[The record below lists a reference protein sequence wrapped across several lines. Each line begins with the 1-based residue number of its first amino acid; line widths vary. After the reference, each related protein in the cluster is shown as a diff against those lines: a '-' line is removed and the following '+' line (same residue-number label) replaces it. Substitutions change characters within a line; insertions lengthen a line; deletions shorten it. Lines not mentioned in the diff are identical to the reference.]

1 MDPYLVRF
9 AFFWYNDA
17 EIFHDSE
24 EDIERKIKLYADQG
38 ITHLITFSCTHFRW
52 SFQPYWGLLN
62 ECLAKIVRAAHKYGL
77 KVVEHHSSE
86 LTHQADTPEQ
96 VEFLRN
102 LLKFRK
108 SSLESWPELLPYLRD
123 KNSDANKWVQINEKT
138 GQSNINRYQG
148 VGKCYNNPEYRE
160 KYLKYLES
168 VYATGVDGIM
178 TDDVQYYCYCT
189 CEYCR
194 KGFKEK
200 YGHTLPPPE
209 KWDEWMNTPQNREFA
224 DLLRFRHDSTRS
236 FHVMVKEHYDKLGL
250 KLLRPNYHSFAFSP
264 DTQSCGI
271 DRLPEMHWY
280 FQECALSCLIRFSF
294 LKSACEQ
301 KHRVMIAKEKNIP
314 HGILNYAYTRD
325 ELVFS
330 WGVAMLSGSFYTN
343 TPEGGNMVDESVI
356 RSFEKKYASSLF
368 HCEALSPVG
377 FLHSFENR
385 SYSPGYI
392 MSRMEAWVQMC
403 ILRNTPCAMV
413 NTEHPEHWKRC
424 PIICVN
430 EIHMLS
436 DEDIANLK
444 NYVKDGGNLVITGQS
459 GIQDK
464 DNHIRTKEEMDAVWG
479 ISFEARH
486 ASKPEIT
493 PYGKGKFC
501 IVPDSFAYPL
511 DEKDIASM
519 FKADCAKYN
528 FNSEQLPYLLTRH
541 APFVIVAP
549 DPPGL
554 QRESNITELYHG
566 LMDRSP
572 ELMELFNTL
581 SPAVFSTELPEGII
595 ASPCCSR
602 QEKSITIRLLNT
614 TDALI
619 VNNKDNIIS
628 RKDTVVWKKWQGG
641 DGRIT
646 ITMAKDEKIA
656 EAIYSDLSLQERS
669 LICELKDKERNTW
682 EIILPAG
689 LLEDFGYITLSL
701 A

>member
-1 MDPYLVRF
+1 M
-9 AFFWYNDA
+9 FF
-17 EIFHDSE
+17 
-24 EDIERKIKLYADQG
+24 KG
-38 ITHLITFSCTHFRW
+38 IHTRI
-52 SFQPYWGLLN
+52 
-62 ECLAKIVRAAHKYGL
+62 KIVLFVIVFLFILIIG
-77 KVVEHHSSE
+77 KVFYI
-86 LTHQADTPEQ
+86 Q
-96 VEFLRN
+96 VFQYKKL
-102 LLKFRK
+102 
-108 SSLESWPELLPYLRD
+108 
-123 KNSDANKWVQINEKT
+123 
-138 GQSNINRYQG
+138 
-148 VGKCYNNPEYRE
+148 NN
-160 KYLKYLES
+160 
-168 VYATGVDGIM
+168 
-178 TDDVQYYCYCT
+178 
-189 CEYCR
+189 
-194 KGFKEK
+194 
-200 YGHTLPPPE
+200 
-209 KWDEWMNTPQNREFA
+209 
-224 DLLRFRHDSTRS
+224 
-236 FHVMVKEHYDKLGL
+236 
-250 KLLRPNYHSFAFSP
+250 
-264 DTQSCGI
+264 
-271 DRLPEMHWY
+271 
-280 FQECALSCLIRFSF
+280 
-294 LKSACEQ
+294 
-301 KHRVMIAKEKNIP
+301 
-314 HGILNYAYTRD
+314 
-325 ELVFS
+325 
-330 WGVAMLSGSFYTN
+330 
-343 TPEGGNMVDESVI
+343 
-356 RSFEKKYASSLF
+356 YASSLWSRNLPI
-368 HCEALSPVG
+368 EA
-377 FLHSFENR
+377 NR
-385 SYSPGYI
+385 GIIYDINGT
-392 MSRMEAWVQMC
+392 
-403 ILRNTPCAMV
+403 ILADNIT
-413 NTEHPEHWKRC
+413 TT
-424 PIICVN
+424 
-430 EIHMLS
+430 S
-436 DEDIANLK
+436 
-444 NYVKDGGNLVITGQS
+444 LVLIPNQ
-459 GIQDK
+459 IKDK
-464 DNHIRTKEEMDAVWG
+464 DNTSTKLAEILGVTKEEMDAVWG